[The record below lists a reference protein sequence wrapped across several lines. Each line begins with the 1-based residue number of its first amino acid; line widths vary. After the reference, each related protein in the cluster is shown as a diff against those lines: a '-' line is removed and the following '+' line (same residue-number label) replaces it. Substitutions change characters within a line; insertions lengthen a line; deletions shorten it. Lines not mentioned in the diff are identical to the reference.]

1 MLTMS
6 LTHHKIS
13 CPLCG
18 AEMSTKNYTRHLRS
32 CNTSKNNYV
41 NYLALDAGYNS
52 YDTTYNKT
60 LYHVI
65 ARTDNCSDIDGFMS
79 HFSVYNDLF
88 CHCGEHT
95 INIQNYEQLDD
106 RDCNVKHQHVH
117 FVGSWLDVDTNKSRI
132 LNKYFNEKKSFS
144 TLDITSK
151 IQDLTQFDVSP
162 EQRELRREVH
172 FRLLKVIWYIQTV
185 NGHHPKHGHKN
196 EITFKNKYL
205 KNLYIKQHS
214 TANIW
219 CAHQYYDY
227 LVKQKLRYKIIQT
240 KYGFDKSQDIAKV
253 KVKMQ
258 IVKEQHPNIKTV
270 TQNQLEDSYHK
281 YLESTIN
288 YKVV

>member
-13 CPLCG
+13 CPLCS

-32 CNTSKNNYV
+32 CNTAKNNYV
-41 NYLALDAGYNS
+41 NYIALDAGYNS

-65 ARTDNCSDIDGFMS
+65 ARTDNCNDIDGFMA
-79 HFSVYNDLF
+79 HFKVYNDLF
-88 CHCGEHT
+88 CHCGEHS
-95 INIQNYEQLDD
+95 INLKTYEQLDD
-106 RDCNVKHQHVH
+106 TDCSVKHPHVH
-117 FVGSWLDVDTNKSRI
+117 FVGSWLEVDKNKSRI

-144 TLDITSK
+144 TLDITGK
-151 IQDLTQFDVSP
+151 IKDLTQFDVTD
-162 EQRELRREVH
+162 EQRELRRKVH

-185 NGHHPKHGHKN
+185 NGHHPKYGHKN
-196 EITFKNKYL
+196 EITFSTRYA

-214 TANIW
+214 ADNIW
-219 CAHQYYDY
+219 CASLYYDY
-227 LVKQKLRYKIIQT
+227 LFKEKQRFEIIQI
-240 KYGFDKSQDIAKV
+240 KHGLDKSADIAKV
-253 KVKMQ
+253 LIKMQ
-258 IVKEQHPNIKTV
+258 IVEEQHPNIITI

-281 YLESTIN
+281 YLESTVN